1 MDEMNNTQIPE
12 QPQEPAPAPAPE
24 PAPAPAPAAEPA
36 KKSVKEKIVN
46 EVDERVTKQ
55 DRTLLKNIP
64 IAVMISVILYVV
76 LGFVDQIGWL
86 KAIPIWLALP
96 TYISYALVRAA
107 TKEGRAKAVLMTFPV
122 ATCITMIF
130 LCVGFWAGIWSPT
143 WILFL
148 LIPLYTCLAAM
159 GKISIP

>member
-1 MDEMNNTQIPE
+1 MDEMNNTPQTNE
-12 QPQEPAPAPAPE
+12 QPQAPVAE
-24 PAPAPAPAAEPA
+24 PAPAPAAEPA
-36 KKSVKEKIVN
+36 KKSFKEKVVN
-46 EVDERVTKQ
+46 EVDDRVTKQ

-64 IAVMISVILYVV
+64 LAVLISVILYIV
-76 LGFVDQIGWL
+76 LGFIDQIGWL

-107 TKEGRAKAVLMTFPV
+107 TKEGRVKAMLMTFPV

-130 LCVGFWAGIWSPT
+130 LCIGFWAGIWSPT
-143 WILFL
+143 WIMFL
-148 LIPLYTCLAAM
+148 LIPVYTCLAAM